1 MKIKLSVKSV
11 STRLMRAL
19 FVTSS
24 TFCIV
29 FTASGSSQNADVTQ
43 MSDRELP
50 QLLRKLRSMKGHFN
64 GGAWNNA
71 TDKWQGTKHVVMQ
84 RLGEK
89 IWQEK
94 ASAAQIKHALGEPDA
109 QFNISDAKAKLIVEQ
124 SQWKGIPEGTLW
136 LYHWRGTHDQL
147 AITVANKKIS
157 ALAWFYQGE

>member
-24 TFCIV
+24 TFCFALTV
-29 FTASGSSQNADVTQ
+29 LAAAHSKNVTQ

-50 QLLRKLRSMKGHFN
+50 QLLRKLRATKGHFD
-64 GGAWNNA
+64 GGVWNNA

-84 RLGEK
+84 RLSEK
-89 IWQEK
+89 LWLEK
-94 ASAAQIKHALGEPDA
+94 ASSAQIKQALGEPDA
-109 QFNISDAKAKLIVEQ
+109 QLDISNAKAKLFVEQ
-124 SQWKGIPEGTLW
+124 TQWQGTPEGRLW

-147 AITVANKKIS
+147 AITVANNKIT
-157 ALAWFYQGE
+157 ALAWWYQGE